1 MLGHDALSIREHGAT
16 LHGFRS
22 TLSTWA
28 EEQDDGR
35 AYPRAVIK
43 AVLAH
48 GKGDAVTAAYLRSDL
63 FKARRKLMEHGHVCN
78 EWTRWRSVR
87 CEELS
92 WWDLGVRSRIASDTP
107 VFDIPRVF
115 HMAFTEK
122 GRPADS

>member
-1 MLGHDALSIREHGAT
+1 MLGQDALSMREHGAT

-48 GKGDAVTAAYLRSDL
+48 GNSGGRCKHCRV
-63 FKARRKLMEHGHVCN
+63 
-78 EWTRWRSVR
+78 RW
-87 CEELS
+87 E
-92 WWDLGVRSRIASDTP
+92 I
-107 VFDIPRVF
+107 DI
-115 HMAFTEK
+115 
-122 GRPADS
+122 